1 MSAAVAVQKRTA
13 RDALL
18 RAGRDIVL
26 RAGFADLTVRE
37 VATAAGANL
46 GSFVYHFGTR
56 DAFLRTLIEDWYGPV
71 FSRVQ
76 LVAESGGS
84 AIDRLRRAILQLLE
98 PGVDDTGF
106 LGRLLMGAAA
116 GETAARDFLSTI
128 AGRHPRVLIELVRDA
143 QAAGAL
149 VDEEPMQVMLFIMG
163 SVALPRLI
171 ATAWEGPPLFGK
183 TLSSALGRIARDRD
197 LIVQR
202 LDWAIRGLTPEGR

>member
-37 VATAAGANL
+37 VATAASANL

-98 PGVDDTGF
+98 PGADDTGF

-116 GETAARDFLSTI
+116 GEPA
-128 AGRHPRVLIELVRDA
+128 PRSFRSRRSACHSKKNKYEL
-143 QAAGAL
+143 
-149 VDEEPMQVMLFIMG
+149 
-163 SVALPRLI
+163 
-171 ATAWEGPPLFGK
+171 
-183 TLSSALGRIARDRD
+183 
-197 LIVQR
+197 
-202 LDWAIRGLTPEGR
+202 

>member
-1 MSAAVAVQKRTA
+1 MPAAVAVQKRTA

-37 VATAAGANL
+37 VAIAASANL

-84 AIDRLRRAILQLLE
+84 AIDRLRRAILQLLDS
-98 PGVDDTGF
+98 GVDDAGF

-116 GETAARDFLSTI
+116 GENAAREFLNSI

-183 TLSSALGRIARDRD
+183 NLSSALGRIARDGD
-197 LIVQR
+197 LIAQR

>member
-1 MSAAVAVQKRTA
+1 MPAAVAVQKRTA

-37 VATAAGANL
+37 VAVAASANL

-116 GETAARDFLSTI
+116 GETAAREFLNTI

-149 VDEEPMQVMLFIMG
+149 VDEDPMQVMLFIMG

-183 TLSSALGRIARDRD
+183 NLSSALGRIARDRD
-197 LIVQR
+197 FIVQR